1 MPVMDGLAATREI
14 RRQEREGGRSP
25 LPILALTAG
34 AFDEDRQRCQE
45 AGMNDFLTK
54 PVTYDVLQASII
66 RWLTEKDST
75 G

>member
-1 MPVMDGLAATREI
+1 
-14 RRQEREGGRSP
+14 
-25 LPILALTAG
+25 
-34 AFDEDRQRCQE
+34 
-45 AGMNDFLTK
+45 MNDFLTK